1 MLRDEY
7 GFRVGQAEAH
17 DALRGI
23 EALGLHSAAGVRSTL
38 RAVCCSGPDDIGPF
52 ERAFEAFFLSP
63 VAGRP
68 QSAYEPRHSR
78 PPQTG
83 EVPANLPA
91 APPRTPGSSRDEV
104 PDDEERAADAPSR
117 REAQALE
124 TQDDADAWQA
134 LRARYSADPG
144 AAESIVLDAAAVRAM
159 LGAADRT
166 IAAVR
171 LGRSRRRRPMTRGP
185 EFDLRRTLRR
195 SLHTGGDPVALQR
208 LGHPP
213 RNPRFAIL
221 IDGSRS
227 MLGHGAPMLAFT
239 AALCR
244 RSRRAKAFVF
254 STELRDVTSELR
266 RVPPPARLDGL
277 GAAWGG
283 GTRIGRSLLDFARVR
298 GSRLLG
304 GDAVVFVYSDGLD
317 VGEPG
322 VLRAAMSQIARR
334 AALVIWLNPHAGD
347 AGFAPSARGMRVALP
362 YVSLLAHAD
371 DAPSFSALARRISV
385 ERRS

>member
-1 MLRDEY
+1 
-7 GFRVGQAEAH
+7 
-17 DALRGI
+17 
-23 EALGLHSAAGVRSTL
+23 
-38 RAVCCSGPDDIGPF
+38 
-52 ERAFEAFFLSP
+52 
-63 VAGRP
+63 
-68 QSAYEPRHSR
+68 
-78 PPQTG
+78 
-83 EVPANLPA
+83 
-91 APPRTPGSSRDEV
+91 
-104 PDDEERAADAPSR
+104 
-117 REAQALE
+117 
-124 TQDDADAWQA
+124 
-134 LRARYSADPG
+134 
-144 AAESIVLDAAAVRAM
+144 
-159 LGAADRT
+159 
-166 IAAVR
+166 
-171 LGRSRRRRPMTRGP
+171 
-185 EFDLRRTLRR
+185 
-195 SLHTGGDPVALQR
+195 
-208 LGHPP
+208 
-213 RNPRFAIL
+213 
-221 IDGSRS
+221 
-227 MLGHGAPMLAFT
+227 MLAFA

-254 STELRDVTSELR
+254 STELRDVTNELR

-283 GTRIGRSLLDFARVR
+283 GTRIGRSLLDFTRVR